1 MLGENVAQETKQ
13 FQLWLNQMLMHTK
26 RFVLGYRRIEVFTW
40 RTLVPG
46 TWITFFRKEGDPSS
60 QGKVSHVNGRH
71 KFTKKLGKSLLSQ
84 EEDIPCTRN
93 DGAEKPSLA

>member
-13 FQLWLNQMLMHTK
+13 FQLWLNQMPEMLTRKDLSWVIGELKCFYM
-26 RFVLGYRRIEVFTW
+26 

-60 QGKVSHVNGRH
+60 QGKV
-71 KFTKKLGKSLLSQ
+71 KYLM
-84 EEDIPCTRN
+84 
-93 DGAEKPSLA
+93 